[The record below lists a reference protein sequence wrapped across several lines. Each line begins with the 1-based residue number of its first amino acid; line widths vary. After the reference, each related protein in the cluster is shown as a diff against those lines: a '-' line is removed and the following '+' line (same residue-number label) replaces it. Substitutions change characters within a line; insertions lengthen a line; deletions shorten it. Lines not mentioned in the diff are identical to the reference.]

1 MGDETT
7 TVKEL
12 RGIIASFVE
21 ERQWKVFHTPKNLAV
36 SIAIEAAELME
47 IFQWSDEHIPP
58 GEEQLKRLREELA
71 DVVIYC
77 LAAANASGIDL
88 STAVREKVQKN
99 AARYPA
105 ERFRGTI

>member
-1 MGDETT
+1 MEDEVT

-12 RGIIASFVE
+12 RGLIASFVE
-21 ERQWKVFHTPKNLAV
+21 ERQWKRFHTPKNLAL

-47 IFQWSDEHIPP
+47 IFQWSDEHMKLQ
-58 GEEQLKRLREELA
+58 EEQLQHLREELA

-88 STAVREKVQKN
+88 SKAVQAKVEKNINK
-99 AARYPA
+99 YPA
-105 ERFRGTI
+105 DRFQGTI